1 MNPVDHHRVSAS
13 VAVHKHLTFVCH
25 LHVEDAALMNAAV
38 AVRES
43 SNQKNT
49 PFGVDLYFTIAEFGN
64 RYRDWPATSPFH
76 HFVHDFLGE
85 GVEHD

>member
-1 MNPVDHHRVSAS
+1 MNPVDHYRVSAS
-13 VAVHKHLTFVCH
+13 VAVHKHLAFVCH
-25 LHVEDAALMNAAV
+25 LHVEDAAFMKAAV
-38 AVRES
+38 TVRES

-49 PFGVDLYFTIAEFGN
+49 PFGVDLYFTITEFGN
-64 RYRDWPATSPFH
+64 RYRDWPAAGSFH